1 MGQFARTSTACKSH
15 PHEFIRLARRT
26 MAYVK
31 DAMTKDIDII
41 EPRRTALEAA
51 KSMNEQAVDALV
63 VADGGH
69 LLGMVTQADIV
80 RAVAAER
87 DPATTAVAEI
97 MLPEV
102 PFCYGDETTG
112 EVAAKMRARLVRR
125 LPVLTKDKAI
135 IGVISEDDLDPGGAA
150 G

>member
-1 MGQFARTSTACKSH
+1 
-15 PHEFIRLARRT
+15 

-31 DAMTKDIDII
+31 DAMSKDIDAI

-51 KSMNEQAVDALV
+51 QRMTERTLDALV
-63 VADGGH
+63 VAEGAR

-80 RAVAAER
+80 RAVSAGR
-87 DPATTAVAEI
+87 DPAQTAVAEI

-102 PFCYGDETTG
+102 LFCYDDQTTK
-112 EVAAKMRARLVRR
+112 EVAAKMRASLVRR
-125 LPVLTKDKAI
+125 LPVLSRDRAI
-135 IGVISEDDLDPGGAA
+135 IGMVSEDDLDPAVVA

>member
-1 MGQFARTSTACKSH
+1 
-15 PHEFIRLARRT
+15 

-31 DAMTKDIDII
+31 DAMTKEIDAI

-51 KSMNEQAVDALV
+51 RSMTERAVDALI
-63 VADGGH
+63 VAEAGH

-80 RAVAAER
+80 RALAAGR
-87 DPATTAVAEI
+87 DPASTAVAEI

-102 PFCYGDETTG
+102 LFCHDDQTTD
-112 EVAAKMRARLVRR
+112 EVAAKMRASLVRR
-125 LPVLTKDKAI
+125 LPVLSRDKTI
-135 IGVISEDDLDPGGAA
+135 IGMITEDDLGPAGAV